1 MRNPIAVFF
10 IAVSIQGCIP
20 QLDESDSKKKQ
31 PKWPNYEYSNYQ
43 QMKESSDLV
52 GTWVSIKDMSFT
64 TPADPNFT
72 PNQAKERTIDI
83 HHISVFQ
90 VLEYPDSEE
99 SWLIATSCS
108 QDASIWPTDQLQ
120 TLDHNENYVSYG
132 NSNVL
137 TGVQNNSTLEF
148 FDVRERTN
156 WTAIKISN
164 EPNILGN
171 LNITTDGNLSLTGE
185 FNIRAFC
192 MWESTTT
199 WDTGDRYTSQGVDVF
214 TNKSGTPVMS
224 QLLREDVEFSISH
237 WNQSNDGDYAYISH
251 TDRWGEDSIS
261 FNELEGASIDIINA
275 ISNSHGYSAE
285 FSGASASGQNV
296 FLGSIDVKL

>member
-1 MRNPIAVFF
+1 MRIPIAVLFLS
-10 IAVSIQGCIP
+10 VTIQGCIP
-20 QLDESDSKKKQ
+20 ELEESQNNKKQ
-31 PKWPNYEYSNYQ
+31 PQWPNYEYSNYQ
-43 QMKESSDLV
+43 QIKESSDLV
-52 GTWVSIKDMSFT
+52 GTWVSIKDMSVT

-90 VLEYPDSEE
+90 VMEYSGEE
-99 SWLIATSCS
+99 DWLIATNCS
-108 QDASIWPTDQLQ
+108 QDASIWPIDQLQ
-120 TLDHNENYVSYG
+120 ILDSNENYVSYG

-137 TGVQNNSTLEF
+137 IGNQNNSTLEF

-171 LNITTDGNLSLTGE
+171 LNITAEGNLSLIGE

-192 MWESTTT
+192 MSESTTI
-199 WDTGDRYTSQGVDVF
+199 WDTGDRYTSQGIDVY
-214 TNKSGTPVMS
+214 TNKSETPVMS
-224 QLLREDVEFSISH
+224 QFFREDVEFSISQ
-237 WNQSNDGDYAYISH
+237 WNQSDGGDYAYISH
-251 TDRWGEDSIS
+251 TDRWGRDSIS
-261 FNELEGASIDIINA
+261 FNELEDDSIDVINIA
-275 ISNSHGYSAE
+275 ANSHGYSAE
-285 FSGASASGQNV
+285 FSGTSGSGKNI